1 MRLALLRGGVVPM
14 RLAPAL
20 LAASV
25 VVWSWAVAPSDL
37 PSPFPYVATS
47 SSGRFYFKMAPGR
60 DVYGFGAAYAVTA
73 SSSQDAELW
82 SVSGWYSFRV
92 FLSDDGRYLVS
103 LFSRTSSPRT
113 EASEPADPFVSFY
126 DNGKLLA
133 QYTIAQLI
141 GDPEAI
147 LRDPERKFVQ
157 LSSPPHLDA
166 TEAVFRI
173 VTGEQV
179 EYTFDIK
186 TGSIL
191 KKQSL

>member
-1 MRLALLRGGVVPM
+1 
-14 RLAPAL
+14 
-20 LAASV
+20 
-25 VVWSWAVAPSDL
+25 
-37 PSPFPYVATS
+37 
-47 SSGRFYFKMAPGR
+47 
-60 DVYGFGAAYAVTA
+60 VTA

-113 EASEPADPFVSFY
+113 EASEPADAFVSFY

-147 LRDPERKFVQ
+147 LRDPSASSC
-157 LSSPPHLDA
+157 SSPRRRTSTRPKRSSA
-166 TEAVFRI
+166 
-173 VTGEQV
+173 
-179 EYTFDIK
+179 
-186 TGSIL
+186 S
-191 KKQSL
+191 